1 MSYIKRK
8 LNDDKGI
15 SILFAM
21 VLLLVT
27 AMVCTVIVSASV
39 SSAKRTNS
47 RIAAVQ
53 ETTLMDS
60 ATLYIKENILESCK
74 NGIELS
80 CDKDN
85 NCVISSSVSGTF
97 NKEIEELSL
106 AYINKSDTC
115 MFDKANDKSDK
126 SFEIVTSYN
135 DNENVIEVQY
145 GYCYK
150 NASDDVAMA
159 IFKLTCNESK
169 MYVIF
174 NIDRSGNNVSWSWN
188 RASGNGI

>member
-60 ATLYIKENILESCK
+60 ASLYIK
-74 NGIELS
+74 
-80 CDKDN
+80 
-85 NCVISSSVSGTF
+85 
-97 NKEIEELSL
+97 
-106 AYINKSDTC
+106 
-115 MFDKANDKSDK
+115 
-126 SFEIVTSYN
+126 
-135 DNENVIEVQY
+135 
-145 GYCYK
+145 
-150 NASDDVAMA
+150 
-159 IFKLTCNESK
+159 
-169 MYVIF
+169 
-174 NIDRSGNNVSWSWN
+174 NNVLYL
-188 RASGNGI
+188 